1 MQISLHQ
8 AIEQTIRNNNRPMTT
23 VEIALE
29 LNNSDLYTKKD
40 GKPLLSST
48 IEARVTNYIHKF
60 SKKGTLIGLPD
71 GPLKVGGEV
80 VKSMVQASASE
91 NRNTLQIANP
101 ALAMKVLL
109 NQKNY
114 RLAGRIDEF
123 VPDQPGFYAIR
134 VQRYILLPKKFAEVC
149 EARKSNLLYI
159 GVARQSLKTQLLGEE
174 IRSEG
179 HGPFFRNLGA
189 MLGYLP
195 PKGSLVNSANPKEY
209 FFSAADEAAIIEWIN
224 QNLLINW
231 LCMDSGFDEIE
242 AQLLLDEQ
250 PLLNIKNNP
259 NALKELKALRRQCIE
274 VANS

>member
-1 MQISLHQ
+1 
-8 AIEQTIRNNNRPMTT
+8 
-23 VEIALE
+23 
-29 LNNSDLYTKKD
+29 
-40 GKPLLSST
+40 
-48 IEARVTNYIHKF
+48 
-60 SKKGTLIGLPD
+60 
-71 GPLKVGGEV
+71 
-80 VKSMVQASASE
+80 
-91 NRNTLQIANP
+91 
-101 ALAMKVLL
+101 
-109 NQKNY
+109 
-114 RLAGRIDEF
+114 

-134 VQRYILLPKKFAEVC
+134 VQRYILLPKKFAEAC

-195 PKGSLVNSANPKEY
+195 PKGSLVNSSNPKEY

-274 VANS
+274 VANQ